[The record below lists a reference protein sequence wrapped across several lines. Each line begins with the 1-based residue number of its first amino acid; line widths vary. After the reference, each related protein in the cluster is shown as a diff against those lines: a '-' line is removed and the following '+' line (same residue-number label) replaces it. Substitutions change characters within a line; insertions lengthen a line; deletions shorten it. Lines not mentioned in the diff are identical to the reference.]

1 MSQLT
6 GKKMSWMER
15 PFKWIDRFESE
26 STRRIIQSV
35 ISGLIGAL
43 ILGTITLIWASRDW
57 ITKGSKS
64 VWNVLKFPVPVQVWV
79 ILLAVVT
86 LYWILFVI
94 VRAFRTKLKIKAEM
108 IARNGEKKEI
118 LLVVNVV
125 NVGLRP
131 IFVNHVRVILNPQEL
146 SIIGNP
152 AIKMKADT
160 SELTAFQKN
169 PIVEI
174 KPHGGSHTWQM
185 PFPTKPDFQVTEQ
198 NGEPYGNGY
207 VELTSEDKKKFT
219 FTILPDETWNI
230 APVFGG
236 QVGHRCSRC
245 DFMFLMKADAMS
257 VICPKCKNEDVL
269 KPKQQAQSSFPA
281 PADLSRMAGK
291 GNRFMGFGPEEIIL
305 SKLTFHVLRAY
316 NRVYPKGALGIRGLA
331 GYCQISEV
339 DALTSVQELWNMK
352 YIRTVIDMPGEW
364 NSEYAITDI
373 GRDYVRR
380 HAK

>member
-1 MSQLT
+1 
-6 GKKMSWMER
+6 
-15 PFKWIDRFESE
+15 
-26 STRRIIQSV
+26 
-35 ISGLIGAL
+35 
-43 ILGTITLIWASRDW
+43 
-57 ITKGSKS
+57 
-64 VWNVLKFPVPVQVWV
+64 
-79 ILLAVVT
+79 
-86 LYWILFVI
+86 VI
-94 VRAFRTKLKIKAEM
+94 VRAFRAKLKIKAEM
-108 IARNGEKKEI
+108 IAHNGEKKEI

-131 IFVNHVRVILNPQEL
+131 TFVNHVRVILKPQEL
-146 SIIGNP
+146 SVVGNP
-152 AIKMKADT
+152 AIKMKADI

-257 VICPKCKNEDVL
+257 VVCPKCKNEDVL
-269 KPKQQAQSSFPA
+269 KPKQPAQSSFPA
-281 PADLSRMAGK
+281 PADLSRMASK

-316 NRVYPKGALGIRGLA
+316 NRIYPKGALGVMGLV

-339 DALTSVQELWNMK
+339 DALASVQELWNMK

>member
-1 MSQLT
+1 
-6 GKKMSWMER
+6 MEK

-26 STRRIIQSV
+26 STRRIIQTV
-35 ISGLIGAL
+35 ISGLIGAS
-43 ILGTITLIWASRDW
+43 ILGTFTFIWAYRDL
-57 ITKGSKS
+57 IPKGSKS
-64 VWNVLKFPVPVQVWV
+64 VWNVLKYPVPVQVWV

-86 LYWILFVI
+86 LYWISFVI
-94 VRAFRTKLKIKAEM
+94 VRAFRTKLKIKADM

-131 IFVNHVRVILNPQEL
+131 IFVNHVRVVLNPQEL
-146 SIIGNP
+146 SVVGKP

-219 FTILPDETWNI
+219 FTILPDEIWKI

-245 DFMFLMKADAMS
+245 DFGFLMKADAMS
-257 VICPKCKNEDVL
+257 VVCPNCKHEDVL
-269 KPKQQAQSSFPA
+269 KPKQPSQSSFPT
-281 PADLSRMAGK
+281 PADLSRTPSK
-291 GNRFMGFGPEEIIL
+291 GNRFMGFGPEEFIL
-305 SKLTFHVLRAY
+305 SEMTFHVLRAY
-316 NRVYPKGALGIRGLA
+316 NRIYPNGTLGVRGLA
-331 GYCQISEV
+331 GYCQIPEG
-339 DALTSVQELWNMK
+339 DALASVQELWNMK

-364 NSEYAITDI
+364 NSEYAITDF